1 MRTSVLAMIV
11 GLVVAGWA
19 APAVSWPGGQPAS
32 RPAAAKI
39 TLAGDEEALK
49 QRHERLIAVLKLTK
63 EQDPVVRKL
72 LAAYRKSLIG
82 WLRTNA
88 SEIEKL
94 QGQMKKFHS
103 ARDPKTKKQVRA
115 AMARLGSLRADRRRM
130 GVGLLAGLRK
140 VLSQAQHIDA
150 ARMLS
155 PQQRSGRKSRS
166 KWHLLTELGLTRKQL
181 DQIQALMVEAKKAAN
196 AGGRDAGGMP
206 MMNPMTVAWRR
217 IIREV
222 LTDKDRER
230 LKDRQQMASHRRMVL
245 SSVDRLILTQQQ
257 IEAIEGLWKKAY
269 DKAKADPKNK
279 FNIYVQVRDEVIA
292 KILTEEQR
300 KGLKPQSGRKGRPGM
315 PAGHPPMGRGR
326 KRPPAMP

>member
-1 MRTSVLAMIV
+1 
-11 GLVVAGWA
+11 
-19 APAVSWPGGQPAS
+19 
-32 RPAAAKI
+32 
-39 TLAGDEEALK
+39 
-49 QRHERLIAVLKLTK
+49 
-63 EQDPVVRKL
+63 
-72 LAAYRKSLIG
+72 
-82 WLRTNA
+82 
-88 SEIEKL
+88 
-94 QGQMKKFHS
+94 
-103 ARDPKTKKQVRA
+103 
-115 AMARLGSLRADRRRM
+115 M
-130 GVGLLAGLRK
+130 GR
-140 VLSQAQHIDA
+140 
-150 ARMLS
+150 
-155 PQQRSGRKSRS
+155 
-166 KWHLLTELGLTRKQL
+166 
-181 DQIQALMVEAKKAAN
+181 
-196 AGGRDAGGMP
+196 AGGELAGGMP